1 MGERVDALRAARRR
15 AARRRRIVRVV
26 AWVGMAG
33 VLAGGLTAA
42 ALTLAGKGNRAAAT
56 ATGPAS
62 PATGPASPALPA
74 TGPEGIALE
83 DGTPLAPAS
92 TSATGRT
99 IDGISC
105 SASEQVAYHIHT
117 HLAVYVNGS
126 LRPIPAGVG
135 LVSPVAEQTA
145 DGPFDSATTCYYWL
159 HVHSQ
164 DGIIHVESPSQRKYT
179 LGQFFALWQQP
190 LTADQVGPARGP
202 LTVFVNGRRYAG
214 PPSEITLLPHE
225 DIQIDVGTPTVAPQQ
240 VDWSKSQL

>member
-1 MGERVDALRAARRR
+1 MGERVNALQAARRR
-15 AARRRRIVRVV
+15 AARRRRIVRVAV
-26 AWVGMAG
+26 WVGAAG

-42 ALTLAGKGNRAAAT
+42 ALTLVGNGDGATAT

-62 PATGPASPALPA
+62 PA

-126 LRPIPAGVG
+126 LRPITAGVG
-135 LVSPVAEQTA
+135 LVSPVAEQTT

-159 HVHSQ
+159 HVHAQ
-164 DGIIHVESPSQRKYT
+164 DGIIHVESPSERKYT

-190 LTADQVGPARGP
+190 LTADQVGSVRGP
-202 LTVFVNGRRYAG
+202 LTVFVNGRRYVG
-214 PPSEITLLPHE
+214 PPSDITLLPHE